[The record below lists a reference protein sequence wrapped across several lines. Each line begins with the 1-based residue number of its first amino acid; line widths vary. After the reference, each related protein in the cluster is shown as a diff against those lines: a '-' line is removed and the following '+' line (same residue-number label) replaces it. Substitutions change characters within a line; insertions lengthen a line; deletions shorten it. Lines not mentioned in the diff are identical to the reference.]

1 MVAQIGNSRRCDCMN
16 KALFDCV
23 NKVLFDCANSSKR
36 LTPLWHFAMIWLD
49 SLLTFAGKV
58 RRSKSTTRIS
68 HSVGPE
74 EPWILRVSS
83 YDDDVRGGMPSQTS
97 MLTNSQ
103 SRGDLLV
110 SSSES
115 SLALLRVIMY
125 MPSDVTVVSPKVLKI

>member
-74 EPWILRVSS
+74 EPWSRHKPPCSQIASRVGISS
-83 YDDDVRGGMPSQTS
+83 FLVRKAVWHCYEQ
-97 MLTNSQ
+97 
-103 SRGDLLV
+103 
-110 SSSES
+110 
-115 SLALLRVIMY
+115 
-125 MPSDVTVVSPKVLKI
+125 